1 MDAFVTTPVVVYIGA
16 SFASIHR
23 GIGME
28 HRFAK
33 RCAWVVFA
41 LCAAT
46 LLAWML
52 VGPVLV
58 SVKPPALLL
67 LYPMTALSLALSA
80 LALAAAA
87 GGWPRTYTR
96 VSAGLVVLLAS
107 LFLVE
112 TGLGLKGGIEAV
124 FAPDA
129 PSHADIPWRPS
140 PQTALGLLL
149 LGLAQLVASIHR
161 SERID
166 AGDLMGATAVLL
178 PFAVVLGYL
187 FEANALYGSA
197 QGTASPLAAV
207 MLLLLSIGVIAAQN
221 RGLMSAF
228 TAQTAGAIV
237 GRRLLPWVITLPIF
251 FGWLEI
257 WSVRNGL
264 LELPLAL
271 ALTVSASIAAFI
283 GLIYWVANMMSGL
296 EARQAAQHVERESQ
310 AKEEGMT
317 DALTGL
323 LNRRGWE
330 RHLKLEEEVC
340 QRERRNGC
348 VVMIDLDDLK
358 KVNDTQGHT
367 QGDELIKRAARAL
380 RDGARSGDIL
390 ARLGGDEFAYLAIGC
405 QPEHAGVVVRRLAES
420 MMKNQVG
427 ASLGY
432 AMRDINVNLQGAFDE
447 ADRSMYANKRAR
459 KAKRAMEAART

>member
-1 MDAFVTTPVVVYIGA
+1 
-16 SFASIHR
+16 
-23 GIGME
+23 ME

-41 LCAAT
+41 LCAFT
-46 LLAWML
+46 LLAWGM
-52 VGPVLV
+52 VGPVLL
-58 SVKPPALLL
+58 SVQPPAFFL
-67 LYPMTALSLALSA
+67 LYPMTALSLALA
-80 LALAAAA
+80 AFALAAAA
-87 GGWPRTYTR
+87 GNWARTYTR
-96 VSAGLVVLLAS
+96 VSAGLLVLLAGI
-107 LFLVE
+107 FLVE
-112 TGLGLKGGIEAV
+112 TALGMRGGIETL
-124 FAPDA
+124 FALDSA
-129 PSHADIPWRPS
+129 REDIPWRPS
-140 PQTALGLLL
+140 PQTALGLFL
-149 LGLAQLVASIHR
+149 LGFAQLVASVRR
-161 SERID
+161 SSRVD
-166 AGDLMGATAVLL
+166 AGDMLGAAAVLL

-187 FEANALYGSA
+187 FEANALYAAG
-197 QGTASPLAAV
+197 QGKASPLAAV
-207 MLLLLSIGVIAAQN
+207 LLLLLSIGVITAQN
-221 RGLMSAF
+221 RGLMAAF

-237 GRRLLPWVITLPIF
+237 GRRLLPWVISLPIF
-251 FGWLEI
+251 FGWMEI

-317 DALTGL
+317 DALTSL

-367 QGDELIKRAARAL
+367 QGDELIKRAAKAL
-380 RDGARSGDIL
+380 REGARSGDIL

-420 MMKNQVG
+420 MMKHQVG

-459 KAKRAMEAART
+459 KAKRALEAART